1 MPTPA
6 SDSQRELLSL
16 VTARVRDAYV
26 RRPFYV
32 DGALDLVSVCRLL
45 AAENLTYALVR
56 DGAGEAE
63 RVGIFTTTDLRDAML
78 RPTAPAAT
86 PVRAVARFSLVEV
99 GPDTELFEALWLMLR
114 ERVHRLVVRDGSEVL
129 GVLGQLDLVS
139 FVANHSHI
147 VALQIDE
154 ASSIAALQPCAA
166 RVEALVGLMHDSGIR
181 VERIARLAGELNRRL
196 MARAWQIVAPADL
209 VANSCLLVLGSEG
222 RGEQLLRTDQDN
234 ALLLRD
240 GYAPP
245 ELADAAARFSA
256 ALGEFGYPPC
266 PGGIMV
272 TNPRWRA
279 SVTQFRATVR
289 DWILGADPE
298 GPMQLA
304 IFLDA
309 AAVAGDPAL
318 LAAARAEIDRTLA
331 GNDAF
336 FARFAAPADQFE
348 EPSWWTRLT
357 ARADEQAFDIKR
369 LGTFPIV
376 HGARALCLRHG
387 VQAVGTAQR
396 LARLVELGELDAA
409 LARDLTESLH
419 YLMGLRLRRQLEQRA
434 AGVPTDNLVQP
445 AALSTMERDQLKDA
459 LAITRRFRA
468 LLRERFRLDA
478 VQ

>member
-1 MPTPA
+1 
-6 SDSQRELLSL
+6 
-16 VTARVRDAYV
+16 
-26 RRPFYV
+26 
-32 DGALDLVSVCRLL
+32 
-45 AAENLTYALVR
+45 
-56 DGAGEAE
+56 
-63 RVGIFTTTDLRDAML
+63 
-78 RPTAPAAT
+78 
-86 PVRAVARFSLVEV
+86 
-99 GPDTELFEALWLMLR
+99 
-114 ERVHRLVVRDGSEVL
+114 VL

-139 FVANHSHI
+139 SVANHAHI
-147 VALQIDE
+147 DALQIDE
-154 ASSIAALQPCAA
+154 AASIAALRPSAA
-166 RVEALVGLMHDSGIR
+166 RVEALVTLMHDSGIR

-196 MARAWQIVAPADL
+196 IARAWQLIAPAEL
-209 VANSCLLVLGSEG
+209 VANSCLLVMGSEG

-245 ELADAAARFSA
+245 ELAEVAARFSA

-272 TNPRWRA
+272 TNPRWRT
-279 SVTQFRATVR
+279 SVSQFRTTLR
-289 DWILGADPE
+289 DWILGPDPE

-309 AAVAGDPAL
+309 AVVAGDPAL
-318 LAAARAEIDRTLA
+318 LAAARSEVERSLM

-336 FARFAAPADQFE
+336 LARFAAPADQFE

-376 HGARALCLRHG
+376 HGVRALCLRHG
-387 VQAVGTAQR
+387 VRAVGTAQR
-396 LARLVELGELDAA
+396 LARLVELGQLDAP

-419 YLMGLRLRRQLEQRA
+419 YLMSLRLRRQLQCRA
-434 AGVPTDNLVQP
+434 SGTPLDNQVVA

>member
-1 MPTPA
+1 MPTPER
-6 SDSQRELLSL
+6 DSQRELLSL
-16 VTARVRDAYV
+16 VTARVRDAYI

-32 DGALDLVSVCRLL
+32 DGSLDLVSVCRLL

-56 DGAGEAE
+56 DGSGADA
-63 RVGIFTTTDLRDAML
+63 RIGIFTTTDLRDAML
-78 RPTAPAAT
+78 RPTAPAVT
-86 PVRAVARFSLVEV
+86 PVREVARFALVEV

-114 ERVHRLVVRDGSEVL
+114 ERVHRLVVRNGSEVL

-139 FVANHSHI
+139 FVANHAHI
-147 VALQIDE
+147 DALQIDE
-154 ASSIAALQPCAA
+154 ADSIAALRPSAA
-166 RVEALVGLMHDSGIR
+166 RVEALVTLMHDSGIR

-196 MARAWQIVAPADL
+196 IARAWQLIAPAEL
-209 VANSCLLVLGSEG
+209 VANSCLLVMGSEG

-245 ELADAAARFSA
+245 ELADVAARFSA

-272 TNPRWRA
+272 TNPRWRT
-279 SVTQFRATVR
+279 SVSQFRTTLR
-289 DWILGADPE
+289 DWIFGADPE

-309 AAVAGDPAL
+309 AVVAGDPDL
-318 LAAARAEIDRTLA
+318 LAAARSEVERSLI

-336 FARFAAPADQFE
+336 LARFAAPADQFE

-376 HGARALCLRHG
+376 HGVRALCLRHG
-387 VQAVGTAQR
+387 VRAVGTAQR
-396 LARLVELGELDAA
+396 LARLVELGQLDAP

-419 YLMGLRLRRQLEQRA
+419 YLMGLRLRRQLQCRA
-434 AGVPTDNLVQP
+434 AGMPVDNQVVA